1 MNSEDFVQVS
11 LSEHLSEA
19 EIVALAD
26 AFGGTRLYMPT
37 KMTEGH
43 RLAKVIGFHAALRL
57 WDGIGPGS
65 FRVPV
70 ARALRASHYRA
81 QGHSVAVIARQLGM
95 TETGVSKLLR
105 RKGNGT
111 C

>member
-1 MNSEDFVQVS
+1 VNSEGFAQVT
-11 LSEHLSEA
+11 LSEYLSEA

-37 KMTEGH
+37 RMTDRH
-43 RLAKVIGFHAALRL
+43 RIAKAIGFHAALRL
-57 WDGIGPGS
+57 WNGIGPGC

-81 QGHSVAVIARQLGM
+81 QGLSIAGIARKLGM
-95 TETGVSKLLR
+95 TETGVAKLLS
-105 RKGNGT
+105 RKANIK